1 MRTDIRKKLTSK
13 KPFRVNDQKYAPA
26 SYDLFNVSSRAAFK
40 MQSFGAFYILPNT
53 NSHFGIQNERE
64 MHPLKPKLA
73 YWRLFLQL
81 ETYVLKRGIRFF
93 I

>member
-1 MRTDIRKKLTSK
+1 MTSK
-13 KPFRVNDQKYAPA
+13 DPFRVNARDLKIDVPA

-53 NSHFGIQNERE
+53 NSHFGIQNERK